1 MLINELKNF
10 LTGATAS
17 MSREQC
23 VLYCIYCTEKII
35 DLYRP
40 VVDKYH
46 FGDFQL
52 IRKMADDV
60 WNSLLHQTT
69 FSGQLRRHWVPDGD
83 DYPGIESALAMN
95 VCICLDAAIDD
106 NSAAQNAGIYV
117 YDTICQIVF
126 LKRPAQRELS
136 AAFLQEVDQL
146 PVVQNEIADQR
157 RVIALIQSSMPDLA
171 LIASLR
177 EQAVIKRYT
186 LENVDF

>member
-1 MLINELKNF
+1 MLINELKSF
-10 LTGATAS
+10 LAGATAELS
-17 MSREQC
+17 KEQR

-52 IRKMADDV
+52 VRKMADDV
-60 WNSLLHQTT
+60 WNSLLNYST

-83 DYPGIESALAMN
+83 DYPGMESALAMN

-106 NSAAQNAGIYV
+106 HSDAHNAGIYV

-126 LKRPAQRELS
+126 SKRPDQRELS
-136 AAFLQEVDQL
+136 ASFLQEVDQL

-157 RVIALIQSSMPDLA
+157 RVIAMIKSSLPDPV
-171 LIASLR
+171 LIAKLR

-186 LENVDF
+186 LENIAI

>member
-10 LTGATAS
+10 LAGATAS
-17 MSREQC
+17 LSREQR

-60 WNSLLHQTT
+60 WNSLMNNTS
-69 FSGQLRRHWVPDGD
+69 FSGQLRSHWVPAGD
-83 DYPGIESALAMN
+83 DHPGIESALAMN

-106 NSAAQNAGIYV
+106 NSDAHNAGVYV

-126 LKRPAQRELS
+126 MKRPDQLEMS

-146 PVVQNEIADQR
+146 PVVQNEIADQH
-157 RVIALIQSSMPDLA
+157 RVIAMIQSSLPDPV
-171 LIASLR
+171 LIAKLR

-186 LENVDF
+186 LENITI